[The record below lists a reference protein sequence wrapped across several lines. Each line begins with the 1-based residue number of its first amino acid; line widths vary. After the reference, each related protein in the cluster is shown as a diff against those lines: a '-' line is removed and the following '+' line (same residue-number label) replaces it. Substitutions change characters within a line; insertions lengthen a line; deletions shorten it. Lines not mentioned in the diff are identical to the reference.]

1 MDKMSLQ
8 LDTLSWFW
16 TSSLCSYFLILHVLR
31 RSSKYQFYKFLV
43 WPDCVTNHWSTT
55 LDLSTLNITPLMR
68 YKVLYTKLFFFQLRW
83 TPFRRSAYI
92 RQLAA
97 PPVKK
102 TRGQAYE
109 IDKKFFG
116 ALIKPKVNTK
126 YDSSFRNFYYQKNSI
141 FTYTVFYG
149 L

>member
-1 MDKMSLQ
+1 VSEDYYIAHQ
-8 LDTLSWFW
+8 
-16 TSSLCSYFLILHVLR
+16 I
-31 RSSKYQFYKFLV
+31 
-43 WPDCVTNHWSTT
+43 
-55 LDLSTLNITPLMR
+55 
-68 YKVLYTKLFFFQLRW
+68 LYTKHFFQLRW

-116 ALIKPKVNTK
+116 ALIKPKVNTN
-126 YDSSFRNFYYQKNSI
+126 YHSVFRNVHYQKITIVQLVIKYRMKYKCTNLIVSWI
-141 FTYTVFYG
+141 Y
-149 L
+149 